1 MQKVAA
7 TSDVEEIV
15 RRLNQII
22 TASKHHIH
30 IKQVQHAKFNSL
42 KSSLQG
48 NKVLI
53 QIDYSGNYSNQAQ
66 NQIQSA
72 YFGQNCFPIF
82 TACSYL
88 AIDGVLV
95 NGNIT
100 VTSEA
105 IDHSRIARLS
115 CWLHVLLVIKEK
127 YQKFPD
133 SFALR
138 IWSDG
143 CASQFR
149 SRFAFSLLS
158 QFAINHTIF

>member
-1 MQKVAA
+1 MAA
-7 TSDVEEIV
+7 TNDVEEIV
-15 RRLNQII
+15 RRLHQII
-22 TASKHHIH
+22 TASKHHKH
-30 IKQVQHAKFNSL
+30 IKQIQHAKFNSL
-42 KSSLQG
+42 KSSLQ
-48 NKVLI
+48 VLI
-53 QIDYSGNYSNQAQ
+53 QIDYSENYSNQAQ

-72 YFGQNCFPIF
+72 YFGQSCFPIF

-115 CWLHVLLVIKEK
+115 CWLHVLLVIKER
-127 YQKFPD
+127 YQKFPV

-143 CASQFR
+143 CAGQFR